1 MSGALLLDTHAAIWL
16 STGAQVREAARKA
29 VRDAVGS
36 GAGVHVSTISAWEV
50 ALLLQRGRVRIA
62 GSAITWFRRLTGLPA
77 FRAVELSAD
86 ILVASVALPN
96 GPPSDPA
103 DRILIATARAC
114 SLVLLTRDRSI
125 LRYGD
130 DGHVRTIAC

>member
-1 MSGALLLDTHAAIWL
+1 
-16 STGAQVREAARKA
+16 
-29 VRDAVGS
+29 
-36 GAGVHVSTISAWEV
+36 
-50 ALLLQRGRVRIA
+50 
-62 GSAITWFRRLTGLPA
+62 
-77 FRAVELSAD
+77 LSAD
-86 ILVASVALPN
+86 ILVASVTLPN